1 MGYQGNYPPST
12 PLTSSQLG
20 AGSVDTTALAADAVA
35 TVDIA
40 NGAVTIPKLSAT
52 GTASSSTFL
61 RGDGAWASAGL
72 SWQAVQ
78 TTGFTAVAGRAYP
91 CNTTSAAFTVTLPAS
106 PSAGDTVLIL
116 DYAGTSASNNITINL
131 NGNKLQGTVA
141 NGKINV
147 ARQSALLVYVDATQG
162 WLSYAQQ
169 YTSVDQS
176 YPADFLV
183 VAGGGSG
190 GSPSG
195 GGGGGGFRTSAGTS
209 GGGSSAEPQ
218 ISLTPGTA
226 YAITVGAGGAGV
238 AYPVTG
244 ISGNNSSIG
253 SLIVSTAGGG
263 GNHGGNGLS
272 GGSGGGAGYGG
283 SGGSAT
289 SGQGYAGGN
298 AGSTSPWYPGGGG
311 GGAGAIGTDQSSSNP
326 GNGGNGVSSSIN
338 NSATT
343 YAGGGG
349 GGSRGGG
356 AGTGGTGGGGAGTAS
371 GTATNGTTNLGGGG
385 GGGGYSS
392 GVSGSGGSGIV
403 IIRYANAT
411 QRGTGGTVTSYSS
424 GGTTYWV
431 HTFTSSGTYTA

>member
-1 MGYQGNYPPST
+1 MAQTKIGSGFV
-12 PLTSSQLG
+12 SSG
-20 AGSVDTTALAADAVA
+20 AISVS
-35 TVDIA
+35 
-40 NGAVTIPKLSAT
+40 NLSAT

-61 RGDGAWASAGL
+61 RGDGAWAASGL

-106 PSAGDTVLIL
+106 PTAGDTVLIL
-116 DYAGTSASNNITINL
+116 DYAGTSASNNITISP
-131 NGNKLQGTVA
+131 NGNKIQGSLLNA
-141 NGKINV
+141 KINL
-147 ARQSALLVYVDATQG
+147 ARQSSLLVYVDATQG

-169 YTSVDQS
+169 YAAVGQQ
-176 YPADFLV
+176 YAVDFLV

-195 GGGGGGFRTSAGTS
+195 GGGAGGFRTSAGTS
-209 GGGSSAEPQ
+209 GGGSSAESQ
-218 ISLTPGTA
+218 INLTTGTS
-226 YAITVGAGGAGV
+226 YTITVGAGGAGV
-238 AYPVTG
+238 SYPNTG
-244 ISGNNSSIG
+244 IDGTNSSIG

-263 GNHGGNGLS
+263 GEHGGNGRS

-283 SGGSAT
+283 SGGAAT
-289 SGQGYAGGN
+289 SGQGYAGGS

-311 GGAGAIGTDQSSSNP
+311 GGAGAVGTNQSSSSP
-326 GNGGNGVSSSIN
+326 GNGGNGVASSIN
-338 NSATT
+338 NSSTT

-349 GGSRGGG
+349 GGSRSGGT
-356 AGTGGTGGGGAGTAS
+356 GTGGTGGGGAGTAS
-371 GTATNGTTNLGGGG
+371 GTATNGTSNTGGGG

-403 IIRYANAT
+403 ILRYANST
-411 QRGTGGTVTSYSS
+411 QLGSGGTVTSYSS